1 MSDLLDATHRQPSS
15 LYQKLAKRYLNELI
29 SDVAGVNSALLA
41 SGDGFEVASVIQQEG
56 MDSGKIAAVSSSILS
71 MIQSFTVEIKLV
83 GCQSLILDAVNGKAI
98 IMEVPHHLYPM
109 VLVVLASEKVLL
121 GQALHSIRYC
131 AQRLIESS
139 LN

>member
-1 MSDLLDATHRQPSS
+1 MSDFLEASHRQPSS
-15 LYQKLAKRYLNELI
+15 LYQKLAKRCLQDLI
-29 SDVAGVNSALLA
+29 SDVSGVNSALLA
-41 SGDGFEVASVIQQEG
+41 SGDGFEVASVIQQAG

-98 IMEVPHHLYPM
+98 IMEVPHQLYPM
-109 VLVVLASEKVLL
+109 VLVVLASDKVLL
-121 GQALHSIRYC
+121 GHALHSIRHC
-131 AQRLIESS
+131 SQRLIESS